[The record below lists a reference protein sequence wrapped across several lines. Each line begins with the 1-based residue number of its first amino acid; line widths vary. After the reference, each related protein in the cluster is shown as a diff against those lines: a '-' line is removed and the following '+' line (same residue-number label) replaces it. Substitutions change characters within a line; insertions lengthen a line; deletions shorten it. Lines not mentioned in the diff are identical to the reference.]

1 MYYTLWRRGSDFPE
15 PYTFNTTSSD
25 DIRNYLAW
33 EIVDSITSGDENL
46 EGSNISSY
54 NLNEIEWD
62 QYDSTVEDI
71 TNLIVSAQSKCT
83 DENISNYK
91 TFKTSF
97 YSNPDSENQL
107 FFNIDV
113 SDQFTLVISEG
124 PFNPENCY
132 GEALEWNEFMFG
144 QKPWN

>member
-15 PYTFNTTSSD
+15 PYTFNTTSLD

-33 EIVDSITSGDENL
+33 EIVDSNTSGNEDL
-46 EGSNISSY
+46 KGSNISSY
-54 NLNEIEWD
+54 NLNEIDWD

-83 DENISNYK
+83 DESISNYK
-91 TFKTSF
+91 TF
-97 YSNPDSENQL
+97 PDSEI
-107 FFNIDV
+107 NINV

-132 GEALEWNEFMFG
+132 GKDLEWNEFMFG